1 MKKKFDVYLLRMTLE
16 KFISF
21 SMLCWLALYAAY
33 QYSETLL
40 TLKIIAGCSL
50 IIIIMNGIRFIFDN
64 EPRIYFLLYS
74 LGILPT
80 IAFIEYS
87 LSLMLKFEGKSLYF
101 YLVGFYS
108 IAVLFIILIGQDKK
122 VKEKNIRSRVIN
134 IYTVKKDNDLFDNKV
149 INAYKK
155 VFEPSEKTSKIIS
168 KIERITPFIPVF
180 NLLFVKHYSSVLGLL
195 YITCLMFFLSTMIV
209 EFGRNAYNF
218 VHLFSTLRKMEK

>member
-1 MKKKFDVYLLRMTLE
+1 MKKKIDVYLLRMTLE

-134 IYTVKKDNDLFDNKV
+134 IYTVKKDNDLFDDKV

-168 KIERITPFIPVF
+168 KIERITPFIPAF
-180 NLLFVKHYSSVLGLL
+180 NVLFVKHFRSFAGLVFM
-195 YITCLMFFLSTMIV
+195 TCLMVFLSVLIS
-209 EFGRNAYNF
+209 EFATNAYNF
-218 VHLFSTLRKMEK
+218 VHLFTTLRKMEK